1 MKVFEIVKLEPIAHK
16 ALIHQLE
23 RGDVVNLPLVP
34 IVFPFKYGMV
44 RKQLGHVCDG
54 ANPTTSQCLNAQVAF
69 DIIQSLESGPPRLK
83 ARDWV

>member
-1 MKVFEIVKLEPIAHK
+1 MKVFEIVKLEIIAHE

-34 IVFPFKYGMV
+34 IVFPSKSGMV
-44 RKQLGHVCDG
+44 RKQLGHVFDG
-54 ANPTTSQCLNAQVAF
+54 VYPTTSQCLNAQGAF
-69 DIIQSLESGPPRLK
+69 DIIRSLDSVPPRLK